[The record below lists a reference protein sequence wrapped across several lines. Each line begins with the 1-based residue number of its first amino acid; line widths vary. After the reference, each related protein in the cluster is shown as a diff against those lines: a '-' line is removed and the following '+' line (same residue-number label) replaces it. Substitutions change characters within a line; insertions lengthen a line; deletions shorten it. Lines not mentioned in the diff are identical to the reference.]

1 MATNKKILVAFPKP
15 VVILG
20 FGSIG
25 QATLPLLL
33 RHIDVQPSQVT
44 IIAKDEDGI
53 EIARKY
59 GVAHVKET
67 LTKKNFEAALDPYLA
82 QGGFLVNV
90 SVEVESLALMKY
102 CRAKKVL
109 YIDTVT
115 EPWPGR
121 SEDPTIS
128 PSRRSNYALREEA
141 LAFGRQK
148 EKGATAV
155 ITMGANPGLA
165 SAWVKQ
171 ALMNLAADR
180 GLEIQKPARG
190 PDWGRLA
197 RRIGIK
203 VIHVAE
209 RDTQIGRQRKRRGEF
224 VNTWSVNGFVGEGLQ
239 PAELGWGTHER
250 HFPNDGSRHAFG
262 CDAAIMLDR
271 PGAATRV
278 RSWTPLE
285 GAYHGFLITHAES
298 ISIADYLTVRESTGE
313 VAYRPTVH
321 YAYHPCDDA
330 VLSLHELAGRNWKLQ
345 DTNRIIG
352 DEDIVEGMDELGVL
366 LMGAKK
372 GVYWC
377 GSRLSI
383 ADAKKL
389 APYNSATSLQVVA
402 GILAGMVWAIE
413 HPEEGVVEPDELDHE
428 IVLSIANPYLGEVVG
443 VYGDWTPIKERSAL
457 FGTDIDADP
466 WQFKNFRVT

>member
-1 MATNKKILVAFPKP
+1 MPAHKPHVAFPGK

-25 QATLPLLL
+25 QALLPLLL
-33 RHIDVQPSQVT
+33 KEIDLQPAQVT
-44 IIAKDEDGI
+44 IVAKDEDGI
-53 EIARKY
+53 AIAKKY
-59 GVAHVKET
+59 GIRHVKET
-67 LTKKNFEAALDPYLA
+67 LTKKNYEAALDPHLA
-82 QGGFLVNV
+82 EGGFLVNV
-90 SVEVESLALMKY
+90 SVEIESFALMKY
-102 CRAKKVL
+102 CNAKRVL

-121 SEDPTIS
+121 SDDPSIS

-148 EKGATAV
+148 PNGPTAV

-165 SAWVKQ
+165 SAWMKQ
-171 ALMNLAADR
+171 ALMNIAADK
-180 GLEIQKPARG
+180 GLTVQKPTKAQ
-190 PDWGRLA
+190 DWARLA

-209 RDTQIGRQRKRRGEF
+209 RDTQFGKVRKRVGEF

-250 HFPNDGSRHAFG
+250 HLPHDGRRHAFG
-262 CDAAIMLDR
+262 CDAAILLER

-285 GAYHGFLITHAES
+285 GPYHGFLITHAES
-298 ISIADYLTVRESTGE
+298 ISIADYLTVREATGE

-330 VLSLHELAGRNWKLQ
+330 VLSIHELAGNEWKLQ
-345 DTNRIIG
+345 EKERIIG

-372 GVYWC
+372 GVYWY
-377 GSRLSI
+377 GSRLTI
-383 ADAKKL
+383 DQARKA
-389 APYNSATSLQVVA
+389 APWNSATSLQVVGGMIA
-402 GILAGMVWAIE
+402 GIVWAIRN
-413 HPEEGVVEPDELDHE
+413 PTEGVVEPEYLDHE
-428 IVLSIANPYLGEVVG
+428 MVLDIAKPYLGEVVG
-443 VYGDWTPIKERSAL
+443 VYGDWSPIKGRSDL
-457 FGTDIDADP
+457 FSTDMDSDP